1 MHLYF
6 TMVSDRKPGTL
17 EKLASEFLGTFLLT
31 FVVGLNLTE
40 CSTASGFGPIACGC
54 CLMVLVYAFGPIS
67 GGHLNPAVT
76 FAVLLQNGFGD
87 GTTEAPWMSALK
99 YVIAQC
105 SGGALAGL
113 SVGLLVGFEKRGAKI
128 GPPDATGILLAAPLA
143 EFLYSFLLCFVVLNT
158 AVAYNKTTVTK
169 EEDDG
174 PPSGYGVAI
183 GFVLIASKGAGAISG
198 AALNPAVTIGI
209 NLMGPDWN
217 ILYVPIYIVFQL
229 LGGFA
234 ATTALHIVRPASK
247 QTNDKVPS
255 YITETANKIEAYFDP
270 EDTAEFLGTF
280 FVCLTISLNMM
291 AASAGSIWSIGA
303 CFMCVI
309 YSLGDVSGGV
319 FNPALTLAFC
329 VRWYGTGQGFGKDK
343 LCDPKA
349 HPKELV
355 KYCLHQMVGAAAGTG
370 VTLLIYFTS
379 DVKDAVTPT
388 LKTKCFANYTTGL
401 CLDDLDPA
409 AYHTAAQSFF
419 AETFGTFFLCFVV
432 LAIASPSV
440 STPLKN
446 YGAFCVGGAIIAAGS
461 SFGSISGGLLN
472 PAVTLCNSIGT
483 LQFFQDTLPIIY
495 VGGQCLGGVLAG
507 LVFRFVTHGHEM
519 QQPEQGSLE
528 EPLNQETS

>member
-1 MHLYF
+1 
-6 TMVSDRKPGTL
+6 
-17 EKLASEFLGTFLLT
+17 
-31 FVVGLNLTE
+31 
-40 CSTASGFGPIACGC
+40 
-54 CLMVLVYAFGPIS
+54 
-67 GGHLNPAVT
+67 
-76 FAVLLQNGFGD
+76 
-87 GTTEAPWMSALK
+87 
-99 YVIAQC
+99 
-105 SGGALAGL
+105 
-113 SVGLLVGFEKRGAKI
+113 
-128 GPPDATGILLAAPLA
+128 
-143 EFLYSFLLCFVVLNT
+143 
-158 AVAYNKTTVTK
+158 
-169 EEDDG
+169 
-174 PPSGYGVAI
+174 
-183 GFVLIASKGAGAISG
+183 
-198 AALNPAVTIGI
+198 
-209 NLMGPDWN
+209 MG
-217 ILYVPIYIVFQL
+217 YVPVYIVFQL

-247 QTNDKVPS
+247 QTEDNGVPNWINDK
-255 YITETANKIEAYFDP
+255 ANKIEEFFDP

-291 AASAGSIWSIGA
+291 APQSAGAIWSIGA

-329 VRWYGTGQGFGKDK
+329 VRWYGTGSGFGKDK
-343 LCDPKA
+343 LCDPKT

-379 DVKDAVTPT
+379 AKEAKTPS
-388 LKTKCFANYTTGL
+388 LAIPCYLNYTSGA
-401 CLDDLDPA
+401 CLEPLQQ
-409 AYHTAAQSFF
+409 HTQAQAFF

-483 LQFFQDTLPIIY
+483 LQFFQETLPIIY

-507 LVFRFVTHGHEM
+507 LVFRYLTHGHEM
-519 QQPEQGSLE
+519 QQLE
-528 EPLNQETS
+528 EGGMEEALIQETS

>member
-1 MHLYF
+1 
-6 TMVSDRKPGTL
+6 MVSDRKPGPM
-17 EKLASEFLGTFLLT
+17 EKLAAEFLGTFLLT

-40 CSTASGFGPIACGC
+40 CSKLSGFGPIACGC
-54 CLMVLVYAFGPIS
+54 CLMVLVYAFGPVS

-76 FAVLLQNGFGD
+76 FAVLLQNGFD
-87 GTTEAPWMSALK
+87 GKTEAPWMSALK
-99 YVIAQC
+99 YVVAQC

-113 SVGLLVGFEKRGAKI
+113 GVGFMVGFEKKGAMI
-128 GPPDATGILLAAPLA
+128 GPQDAAGILLAAPLA

-158 AVAYNKTTVTK
+158 AVAYNKTTVE
-169 EEDDG
+169 EEDNG

-183 GFVLIASKGAGAISG
+183 GFVLIASKGAGVISG

-209 NLMGPDWN
+209 NFMGPGWN
-217 ILYVPIYIVFQL
+217 SLYVPVYIVFQL

-247 QTNDKVPS
+247 QTEDNGVPS
-255 YITETANKIEAYFDP
+255 WITETANKIEAKFDP

-280 FVCLTISLNMM
+280 FVCLTISLNLMDP
-291 AASAGSIWSIGA
+291 SAGAIWSIGA

-309 YSLGDVSGGV
+309 YALGDVSGGV

-343 LCDPKA
+343 LCDPKKS
-349 HPKELV
+349 PKEVV

-370 VTLLIYFTS
+370 CTLLIYFSSGDLKGTKPPVLATS
-379 DVKDAVTPT
+379 C
-388 LKTKCFANYTTGL
+388 LLNYTTGA
-401 CLDDLDPA
+401 CLNPTNGEDAL
-409 AYHTAAQSFF
+409 HSSAQAFF

-483 LQFFQDTLPIIY
+483 LQFFQETLPIIY

-519 QQPEQGSLE
+519 QQSE
-528 EPLNQETS
+528 EGGMDEALIAQAQPTV